1 MQKLHKLTE
10 LIGWF
15 SAPTILAY
23 IGGGFLIDWY
33 HVPQGLPT
41 MTLQKR
47 SSRFVH
53 QQDGLVRNEWLME
66 CLAHFFQKRII
77 SLRYKHKLSLGM
89 ERGVDGRQQIR
100 NRRGVRFEDGGKTLH
115 ERVQPLFVL
124 GLARELMES

>member
-1 MQKLHKLTE
+1 MFAWLACSGMQKLHKLTE

-66 CLAHFFQKRII
+66 CLAHFSRSGSSVCAANTNCRLEWNEASMADSK
-77 SLRYKHKLSLGM
+77 
-89 ERGVDGRQQIR
+89 IR
-100 NRRGVRFEDGGKTLH
+100 NRRGLRFEDGGKTLH
-115 ERVQPLFVL
+115 ERVQPLFV
-124 GLARELMES
+124 